1 MRLSARLR
9 PLLMLSAPAATVSV
23 ALGDARP
30 LIAASRAAPTV
41 TAMSATPSAARP
53 SPSGKQRLTIAGPTT
68 DLATLDPALVRD
80 ADSSFLV
87 RQVFSGLVRFDDQ
100 LDAVA
105 DLADE
110 TRVSSDGLVYSF
122 RLAEDAAFADGS
134 SIMSADVIYSLSRAV
149 DPATAG
155 GDLSALGGP
164 TFLSGIKGYH
174 EVASGAAS
182 TLSGVTA
189 IDDHQLSIELSSP
202 DSVFLMKLAST
213 PAVIVDRRD
222 LQRGADWWQS
232 PNASGP
238 FIISEFVAG
247 DHLTLAPNPG
257 RHAEKPVLQT
267 VTVLLGP
274 TAVSPFN
281 LYQSGG
287 VDIADVGL
295 GGIDRVLAPDAGYLD
310 QLRTTP
316 LFSLDVI
323 IFDPTQPPLDDPQVR
338 AALMAAFP
346 SAKVAEVTL
355 NGHAT
360 PATGVIPNGMLG
372 RDWPANAV
380 PFNPEA
386 AHVAIAKSRYGSVEK
401 VPPIR
406 VFVSGGGSAE
416 SLRDSVAETVGLKIE
431 VISMEWPDFIAALSS
446 KTLPNYELYWVADFP
461 DPASILSVLFQSG
474 KPDNYAGYSNQELDA
489 ALEQAAAEIDAE
501 KRVALYQTAQQL
513 LIDDHVV
520 IPVLFDIG
528 YTLVNPAVKGLAITP
543 MGIMSLA
550 PIWLEH

>member
-1 MRLSARLR
+1 
-9 PLLMLSAPAATVSV
+9 MLSAPASAASS
-23 ALGDARP
+23 ALGKERP
-30 LIAASRAAPTV
+30 LFAASKSEPAAS
-41 TAMSATPSAARP
+41 AMSATPPAAKP
-53 SPSGKQRLTIAGPTT
+53 NPSGKQKLTIAGPTS
-68 DLATLDPALVRD
+68 DLSTLDPALVRD

-87 RQVFSGLVRFDDQ
+87 RQIFSGLVRFDEQ

-110 TRVSSDGLVYSF
+110 VRVSSDGLVYSF
-122 RLAEDAAFADGS
+122 RIAANASFTDGTPITAADA
-134 SIMSADVIYSLSRAV
+134 VYSLSRAV
-149 DPATAG
+149 NPATAG
-155 GDLSALGGP
+155 GDLTALGGP
-164 TFLSGIKGYH
+164 TFLSGIKGYQD
-174 EVASGAAS
+174 VASGS
-182 TLSGVTA
+182 TERLSGVTTTSERE
-189 IDDHQLSIELSSP
+189 LTIELSAP
-202 DSVFLMKLAST
+202 DSVFLMKLASS

-222 LQRGADWWQS
+222 VGRGADWWQT

-238 FIISEFVAG
+238 FSISEFVAG
-247 DHLTLAPNPG
+247 DHLTLAPNPS
-257 RHAEKPVLQT
+257 RHAGRPLLQA
-267 VTVLLGP
+267 VNVLLGSN
-274 TAVSPFN
+274 AVSPFN

-323 IFDPTQPPLDDPQVR
+323 IFDSTQPPMDDPHVR
-338 AALMAAFP
+338 LALMAAFP

-360 PATGVIPNGMLG
+360 PAMGVIPNGMLG
-372 RDWPANAV
+372 RDWPAKSI
-380 PFNPEA
+380 PFDPDAAREA
-386 AHVAIAKSRYGSVEK
+386 ITKSRYGSVDNA
-401 VPPIR
+401 PPIR

-416 SLRDSVAETVGLKIE
+416 SLRDSVAETLGLTIE
-431 VISMEWPDFIAALSS
+431 VISMEWPDYIAALSN

-474 KPDNYAGYSNQELDA
+474 KPDNYATYSDPAFDA
-489 ALEQAAAEIDAE
+489 ALEEAAAEIDADR
-501 KRVALYQTAQQL
+501 RVAIYQRAQQL
-513 LIDDHVV
+513 LIDDRVA

-528 YTLVNPAVKGLAITP
+528 YTLVNPAVKGLVITS

-550 PIWLEH
+550 PVWLEH